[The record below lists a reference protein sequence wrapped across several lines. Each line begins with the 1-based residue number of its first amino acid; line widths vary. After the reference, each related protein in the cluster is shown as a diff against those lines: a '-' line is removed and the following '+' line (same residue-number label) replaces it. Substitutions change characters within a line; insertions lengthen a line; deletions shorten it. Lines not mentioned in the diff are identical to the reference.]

1 VHPERWKQVDE
12 LLQSALRLPSGER
25 TQFLRQACKGDAA
38 LEHEVQSLLISQ
50 REIDGFLERPA
61 FELAA
66 EQMARGDPA
75 QLLAFD
81 AQPGQSVGPYRL
93 VEPLGTG
100 GMGEVWRA
108 EQSEPIRRIVALKL
122 IKPGMDTRAV
132 VARFDSERQALAVM
146 DHPNIARVFDA
157 GTTPA
162 GRPFFV
168 MELVPGVPITA
179 YCDDHRLT
187 IKQRLLLFLQVCDGV
202 QHAHQKAII
211 HRDLKPSNILVGEVD
226 GRPLPKIIDFG
237 LAKAIT
243 EDGTAQT
250 VFTELGMMVGTP
262 AYMSPEQAGSLDA
275 TVDTRADV
283 YSLGVILF
291 ELLVGTPPFD
301 SKDVRRS
308 GAAAMLREIREAE
321 APAPSLKFA
330 ALGAASEDVASARGE
345 KPALLLRQLRGDLD
359 WITLKAIEKDR
370 ARRYPSASE
379 LAADVRRHLSDQPVL
394 AGPPSAT
401 YRARKFVR
409 RHRGGVAAGSLAA
422 LTMIAGIITTT
433 FEARRARVQEQ
444 LAKEAQAKAERRFN
458 EVRKL
463 AHSVLFDYHD
473 AIKNL
478 PGATPVRERLV
489 RDSLQYLDGLA
500 GEVTGDRSLL
510 RELASAYERV
520 ADVQGGTLEANL
532 GNTVGAIE
540 SGKKALHIRVLLL
553 ASDPKNDDLKREL
566 ASSYLKI
573 GTLLWETGD
582 MSGAADYLRQAVRL
596 REDLAKAA
604 YADLERQDELS
615 AAYDRMGML
624 LLGQGDAATALTHF
638 RRSLGIVSS
647 VPGAEQG
654 RESTRRSISVE
665 YEHIGSALLDL
676 DDLSGA
682 LENNGR
688 ALSLRAAL
696 SKDFP
701 LNVDHQRTLQVS
713 YYNQGEILARMGRT
727 QAALD
732 SYGEQV
738 RIGERL
744 LRADPQN
751 EQYRGDLA
759 YGLIRVGDMLFKL
772 ARYPEALPSY
782 KRSQDLRSADVKADP
797 ANLWKR
803 SSLIEVKAKL
813 CRTLVAAHAGGD
825 AHESC
830 SGALSLMQST
840 ALDPGNAAIRSF
852 FADTYSDLAAAEAA
866 LAASEK
872 ISADERQQHW
882 RSARNL
888 YVQSLGIWQDLQ
900 TRNILAR
907 ADRGKKDAVLPKI
920 AECDAA
926 LH

>member
-50 REIDGFLERPA
+50 SEIDGFLDRPA

-81 AQPGQSVGPYRL
+81 AHPGQSVGSYRL

-237 LAKAIT
+237 LAKAIA

-359 WITLKAIEKDR
+359 WITL
-370 ARRYPSASE
+370 
-379 LAADVRRHLSDQPVL
+379 
-394 AGPPSAT
+394 
-401 YRARKFVR
+401 
-409 RHRGGVAAGSLAA
+409 
-422 LTMIAGIITTT
+422 
-433 FEARRARVQEQ
+433 
-444 LAKEAQAKAERRFN
+444 
-458 EVRKL
+458 
-463 AHSVLFDYHD
+463 
-473 AIKNL
+473 
-478 PGATPVRERLV
+478 
-489 RDSLQYLDGLA
+489 
-500 GEVTGDRSLL
+500 
-510 RELASAYERV
+510 
-520 ADVQGGTLEANL
+520 
-532 GNTVGAIE
+532 
-540 SGKKALHIRVLLL
+540 
-553 ASDPKNDDLKREL
+553 
-566 ASSYLKI
+566 
-573 GTLLWETGD
+573 
-582 MSGAADYLRQAVRL
+582 
-596 REDLAKAA
+596 
-604 YADLERQDELS
+604 
-615 AAYDRMGML
+615 
-624 LLGQGDAATALTHF
+624 
-638 RRSLGIVSS
+638 
-647 VPGAEQG
+647 
-654 RESTRRSISVE
+654 
-665 YEHIGSALLDL
+665 
-676 DDLSGA
+676 
-682 LENNGR
+682 
-688 ALSLRAAL
+688 
-696 SKDFP
+696 
-701 LNVDHQRTLQVS
+701 
-713 YYNQGEILARMGRT
+713 
-727 QAALD
+727 
-732 SYGEQV
+732 
-738 RIGERL
+738 
-744 LRADPQN
+744 
-751 EQYRGDLA
+751 
-759 YGLIRVGDMLFKL
+759 
-772 ARYPEALPSY
+772 
-782 KRSQDLRSADVKADP
+782 
-797 ANLWKR
+797 
-803 SSLIEVKAKL
+803 
-813 CRTLVAAHAGGD
+813 
-825 AHESC
+825 
-830 SGALSLMQST
+830 
-840 ALDPGNAAIRSF
+840 
-852 FADTYSDLAAAEAA
+852 
-866 LAASEK
+866 
-872 ISADERQQHW
+872 
-882 RSARNL
+882 
-888 YVQSLGIWQDLQ
+888 
-900 TRNILAR
+900 
-907 ADRGKKDAVLPKI
+907 
-920 AECDAA
+920 
-926 LH
+926 